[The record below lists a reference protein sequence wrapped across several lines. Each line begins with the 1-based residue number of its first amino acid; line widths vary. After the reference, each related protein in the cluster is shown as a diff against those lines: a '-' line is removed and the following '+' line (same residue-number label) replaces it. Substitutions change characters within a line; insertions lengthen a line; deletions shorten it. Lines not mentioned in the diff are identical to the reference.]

1 MFIRYEMDFDIIKE
15 HKILFY
21 LLFLYK
27 IIHVAKKMWYNIDNT
42 QFSDRGKQPM
52 RYHLR
57 YAAGIYWLLDTWQE
71 GVPYKRPLVMNE
83 VGADIWRMIEQGYS
97 REQIV
102 DGLCQEY
109 QMDREVVVQ
118 DFEQFLA
125 QLAEFGIEENGE
137 SKMAGNSGKEGV

>member
-1 MFIRYEMDFDIIKE
+1 
-15 HKILFY
+15 
-21 LLFLYK
+21 
-27 IIHVAKKMWYNIDNT
+27 
-42 QFSDRGKQPM
+42 M

-57 YAAGIYWLLDTWQE
+57 YAAGQYWLLDTWQE

-83 VGADIWRMIEQGYS
+83 VGADIWRMIEQGYG

-102 DGLCQEY
+102 EGLCQEY

-125 QLAEFGIEENGE
+125 QLVEFGIEEIEE
-137 SKMAGNSGKEGV
+137 SRLSGNSGKEDV